1 MSGEAVV
8 ACALSKH
15 ERLISGI
22 GEMFPGEKEG
32 KMSKKGN
39 DEVISE

>member
-22 GEMFPGEKEG
+22 GGKCFPGEKEG
-32 KMSKKGN
+32 KMSKKRK
-39 DEVISE
+39 